1 MFPKHNREISWL
13 SFNKRVLQEALDTSV
28 PVLERL
34 RFLGIYSNNLDEFF
48 RVRVGTLNKLIGN
61 NLAKSLNYKPE
72 EVLDKIYQTLKK
84 DEYYFARAFSQ
95 IKKELASNGVFFLNE
110 TNLKADQLLWV
121 KQFFKSN
128 IRQGIT
134 PLILKDSLKF
144 PSIKDKSI
152 YLAIKMSQEETH
164 KTQFSLIEIPTEYF
178 SRFVEVPCKDTSK
191 KYVMLLDDIIR
202 VNLPEIFKVFE
213 MDTFE
218 AFTIKV
224 TRDAEL
230 EIDNDISNSIVDK
243 LSKSLKLRKKGKPVR
258 FIADKRIPSDLLHYI
273 LKRSQISKRNVVL
286 SGKYH
291 NFKDFTKFPD
301 FGMKH
306 LLYEKNSPIP
316 NIKME
321 MEKTIFNTISKK
333 DVLLFYPF
341 NSFDYLLN
349 FLREASID
357 PHVNIIKMSLYRL
370 SKKSQ
375 IANILINAVKNGKKV
390 TVVMEV
396 TARFDEENNIYW
408 ARQMEEEGIK
418 VLYGKPNLKVHSK
431 IVYITKKQNNKTK
444 YFCNISTGN
453 YNEVTAN
460 IYSDISLFTSQ
471 PEIARDVANVFK
483 FLETQKTQPF
493 KKLMVSPF
501 STRSIILQGIENEI
515 KAHKEGNNG
524 LILFKMNSL
533 VDDQIIDK
541 LYEASQIGV
550 KIKLIIRGI
559 CCLIPNLP
567 GISENIEA
575 ISIIDKFLEHARVYY
590 FKNNPKEK
598 LYISSADLMPRNIDY
613 RVEVGVPIVDKLIQ
627 KKILNYL
634 NLQLKDNQ
642 KSRYHDFEMSNLM
655 KREDIE
661 PIRSQIEIYKW
672 IQNDY
677 EENLNLKKN

>member
-13 SFNKRVLQEALDTSV
+13 SFNKRVLQEALDPSV

-48 RVRVGTLNKLIGN
+48 RVRVGTLNKLIGKKI
-61 NLAKSLNYKPE
+61 AKSLNFNPE
-72 EVLDKIYQTLKK
+72 EILDEIYQTLKK

-95 IKKELASNGVFFLNE
+95 IKKDLATNGIFFLHE
-110 TNLKADQLLWV
+110 GNLKTDQLLWV
-121 KQFFKSN
+121 KNFFKTN

-144 PSIKDKSI
+144 PALKDKSI
-152 YLAIKMSQEETH
+152 YLAIKMLQEESQ
-164 KTQFSLIEIPTEYF
+164 KTQFSLIEIPTDYF
-178 SRFVEVPCKDTSK
+178 SRFIEIPCKDSSK

-202 VNLPEIFKVFE
+202 VNLSEIFKVFD

-230 EIDNDISNSIVDK
+230 EIDNDISNSIVDT

-301 FGMKH
+301 FGLKH
-306 LLYEKNSPIP
+306 LLYEKNTPIP
-316 NIKME
+316 NLKIE
-321 MEKTIFNTISKK
+321 SEKTIFNTISKK

-357 PHVNIIKMSLYRL
+357 PHVNEIKMSLYRL
-370 SKKSQ
+370 SRKSQ

-408 ARQMEEEGIK
+408 AKQMEEEGIK
-418 VLYGKPNLKVHSK
+418 VLYGNPSLKVHSK
-431 IVYITKKQNNKTK
+431 IVYITKKQNNRTK

-471 PEIARDVANVFK
+471 PEIAKDIANVFK
-483 FLETQKTQPF
+483 FLETQKPQSF

-501 STRSIILQGIENEI
+501 STRNIIMQGIENEI
-515 KAHKEGNNG
+515 KAQKEGKKG
-524 LILFKMNSL
+524 YILFKMNSL

-541 LYEASQIGV
+541 LYEASKIGV
-550 KIKLIIRGI
+550 EIKLIIRGI

-613 RVEVGVPIVDKLIQ
+613 RVEVGVPIIDKLLQ

-634 NLQLKDNQ
+634 NIQLKDNQ
-642 KSRYHDFEMSNLM
+642 KARYHDIDMSNKM
-655 KREDIE
+655 KTDSFDSF
-661 PIRSQIEIYKW
+661 RSQIEIFKW
-672 IQNDY
+672 IQSDY
-677 EENLNLKKN
+677 NENLNSKK

>member
-13 SFNKRVLQEALDTSV
+13 SFNKRVLQEALDPSV

-48 RVRVGTLNKLIGN
+48 RVRVGTLNKLIGKKI
-61 NLAKSLNYKPE
+61 AKSLNFNPE
-72 EVLDKIYQTLKK
+72 EILDEIYQTLKK

-95 IKKELASNGVFFLNE
+95 IKKDLATNGIFFLHE
-110 TNLKADQLLWV
+110 GNLKTDQLLWV
-121 KQFFKSN
+121 KNFFKTN

-144 PSIKDKSI
+144 PALKDKSI
-152 YLAIKMSQEETH
+152 YLAIKMLQEESQ
-164 KTQFSLIEIPTEYF
+164 KTQFSLIEIPTDYF
-178 SRFVEVPCKDTSK
+178 SRFIEIPCKDSSK

-202 VNLPEIFKVFE
+202 VNLSEIFKVFD

-230 EIDNDISNSIVDK
+230 EIDNDISNSIVDT

-301 FGMKH
+301 FGLKH
-306 LLYEKNSPIP
+306 LLYEKNTPIP
-316 NIKME
+316 NLKIE
-321 MEKTIFNTISKK
+321 SEKTIFNTISKK

-357 PHVNIIKMSLYRL
+357 PHVNEIKMSLYRL
-370 SKKSQ
+370 SRKSQ

-408 ARQMEEEGIK
+408 AKQMEEEGIK
-418 VLYGKPNLKVHSK
+418 VLYGNPSLKVHSK
-431 IVYITKKQNNKTK
+431 IVYITKKQNNRTK

-471 PEIARDVANVFK
+471 PEIAKDIANVFK
-483 FLETQKTQPF
+483 FLETQKPQSF

-501 STRSIILQGIENEI
+501 STRTIIMQGIENEI
-515 KAHKEGNNG
+515 KAQKEGKKG
-524 LILFKMNSL
+524 YILFKMNSL

-541 LYEASQIGV
+541 LYEASKIGV
-550 KIKLIIRGI
+550 EIKLIIRGI

-613 RVEVGVPIVDKLIQ
+613 RVEVGVPIIDKLLQ

-634 NLQLKDNQ
+634 NIQLKDNQ
-642 KSRYHDFEMSNLM
+642 KARYHDIDMSNKM
-655 KREDIE
+655 KTDSFDSF
-661 PIRSQIEIYKW
+661 RSQIEIFKW
-672 IQNDY
+672 IQSDY
-677 EENLNLKKN
+677 NENLNSKK

>member
-13 SFNKRVLQEALDTSV
+13 SFNKRVLQEALDFSV

-48 RVRVGTLNKLIGN
+48 RVRVGTLNKLIGK
-61 NLAKSLNYKPE
+61 NLAKSLNFKPE
-72 EVLDKIYQTLKK
+72 EVLDEIYLTLKK
-84 DEYYFARAFSQ
+84 DEYYFARAFSK
-95 IKKELASNGVFFLNE
+95 IKKDLATNGVFFLNE
-110 TNLKADQLLWV
+110 TNLKADQLIWV
-121 KQFFKSN
+121 KSFFKSN

-144 PSIKDKSI
+144 PALKDKSI
-152 YLAIKMSQEETH
+152 YLAIKMSQQETQ
-164 KTQFSLIEIPTEYF
+164 KTQFSLIEIPTDYF

-258 FIADKRIPSDLLHYI
+258 FIADKRIPIDLLHYI

-301 FGMKH
+301 FGMKN
-306 LLYEKNSPIP
+306 LLYDKNTPIP
-316 NIKME
+316 NLKME
-321 MEKTIFNTISKK
+321 SEKTIFNSISKK

-357 PHVNIIKMSLYRL
+357 PHVNEIKMSLYRL

-390 TVVMEV
+390 TVIMEV

-408 ARQMEEEGIK
+408 AKQMEEEGIK
-418 VLYGKPNLKVHSK
+418 VLYGNPNLKVHSK

-471 PEIARDVANVFK
+471 PDIAKDVANVFK
-483 FLETQKTQPF
+483 FLETQKPQTF

-515 KAHKEGNNG
+515 KAHKEGKKG
-524 LILFKMNSL
+524 YIIFKMNSL

-541 LYEASQIGV
+541 LYEASIAGV
-550 KIKLIIRGI
+550 EIKLIIRGI

-567 GISENIEA
+567 EISENIEA
-575 ISIIDKFLEHARVYY
+575 ISIVDKFLEHARVYY

-598 LYISSADLMPRNIDY
+598 LYISSADLMPRNIDF
-613 RVEVGVPIVDKLIQ
+613 RVEVGVPIVEKLLQ

-642 KSRYHDFEMSNLM
+642 KSRFHDLEMSNEM
-655 KREDIE
+655 KKEGNE
-661 PIRSQIEIYKW
+661 LFRSQIEIYKW
-672 IQNDY
+672 IQSDY
-677 EENLNLKKN
+677 EENLKNKK

>member
-95 IKKELASNGVFFLNE
+95 IKKDLATNGVFFLNE

-444 YFCNISTGN
+444 YF
-453 YNEVTAN
+453 
-460 IYSDISLFTSQ
+460 
-471 PEIARDVANVFK
+471 
-483 FLETQKTQPF
+483 
-493 KKLMVSPF
+493 
-501 STRSIILQGIENEI
+501 
-515 KAHKEGNNG
+515 
-524 LILFKMNSL
+524 
-533 VDDQIIDK
+533 
-541 LYEASQIGV
+541 
-550 KIKLIIRGI
+550 
-559 CCLIPNLP
+559 
-567 GISENIEA
+567 
-575 ISIIDKFLEHARVYY
+575 
-590 FKNNPKEK
+590 
-598 LYISSADLMPRNIDY
+598 
-613 RVEVGVPIVDKLIQ
+613 
-627 KKILNYL
+627 
-634 NLQLKDNQ
+634 
-642 KSRYHDFEMSNLM
+642 
-655 KREDIE
+655 
-661 PIRSQIEIYKW
+661 
-672 IQNDY
+672 
-677 EENLNLKKN
+677 

>member
-13 SFNKRVLQEALDTSV
+13 SFNKRVLQEALDASV

-48 RVRVGTLNKLIGN
+48 RVRVGTLNKLIGK
-61 NLAKSLNYKPE
+61 NLAKSLNFNPE
-72 EVLDKIYQTLKK
+72 EILDKIYKTLKK
-84 DEYYFARAFSQ
+84 DEYYFARAFSK
-95 IKKELASNGVFFLNE
+95 IKKDLAANGVFFLNE

-144 PSIKDKSI
+144 PAIKDKSI
-152 YLAIKMSQEETH
+152 YLAIKMSQQDTR
-164 KTQFSLIEIPTEYF
+164 KTQFSLIEIPTDYF
-178 SRFVEVPCKDTSK
+178 SRFVEVPCKDSAK

-258 FIADKRIPSDLLHYI
+258 FIADKRIPADLLYYI

-301 FGMKH
+301 FGMKN
-306 LLYEKNSPIP
+306 LLYDKNTPIP
-316 NIKME
+316 NLKME
-321 MEKTIFNTISKK
+321 SEKTIFNSISKK

-357 PHVNIIKMSLYRL
+357 PYVNEIKMSLYRL

-408 ARQMEEEGIK
+408 AKQMEEEGIK
-418 VLYGKPNLKVHSK
+418 VLYGNPNLKVHSK

-471 PEIARDVANVFK
+471 PEIAKDVANVFK
-483 FLETQKTQPF
+483 FLETQKPQSF

-515 KAHKEGNNG
+515 KAHQEGKKG
-524 LILFKMNSL
+524 YILFKMNSL

-541 LYEASQIGV
+541 LYEASIAGV
-550 KIKLIIRGI
+550 EIKLIIRGI

-567 GISENIEA
+567 EISENIEA

-598 LYISSADLMPRNIDY
+598 LYISSADLMPRNIDF
-613 RVEVGVPIVDKLIQ
+613 RVEVGVPIVEKLLQ

-642 KSRYHDFEMSNLM
+642 KSRFHDLEMSNEM
-655 KREDIE
+655 KKDGTESS
-661 PIRSQIEIYKW
+661 RSQIEIYKW
-672 IQNDY
+672 IQSDY
-677 EENLNLKKN
+677 EENLKNKK

>member
-1 MFPKHNREISWL
+1 M
-13 SFNKRVLQEALDTSV
+13 LQE
-28 PVLERL
+28 E
-34 RFLGIYSNNLDEFF
+34 
-48 RVRVGTLNKLIGN
+48 
-61 NLAKSLNYKPE
+61 
-72 EVLDKIYQTLKK
+72 
-84 DEYYFARAFSQ
+84 SQ
-95 IKKELASNGVFFLNE
+95 
-110 TNLKADQLLWV
+110 
-121 KQFFKSN
+121 
-128 IRQGIT
+128 
-134 PLILKDSLKF
+134 
-144 PSIKDKSI
+144 
-152 YLAIKMSQEETH
+152 
-164 KTQFSLIEIPTEYF
+164 KTQFSLIEIPTDYF
-178 SRFVEVPCKDTSK
+178 SRFVEVPCKDSSK
-191 KYVMLLDDIIR
+191 KNVMLLDDIIR
-202 VNLPEIFKVFE
+202 VNLSEIFKVFE

-218 AFTIKV
+218 AYTIKV

-258 FIADKRIPSDLLHYI
+258 FIADKRIPADLLHYI

-306 LLYEKNSPIP
+306 LLYDKNTPIP
-316 NIKME
+316 NLKME
-321 MEKTIFNTISKK
+321 SEKTIFNTISKK

-357 PHVNIIKMSLYRL
+357 PHVNEIKMSLYRL

-408 ARQMEEEGIK
+408 AKQMEEEGIK
-418 VLYGKPNLKVHSK
+418 VLYGNPNLKVHSK

-471 PEIARDVANVFK
+471 PDIAKDVANVFK
-483 FLETQKTQPF
+483 FLETQKPQTF

-501 STRSIILQGIENEI
+501 STRSIILQGIEHEI
-515 KAHKEGNNG
+515 KAHQEGKKG
-524 LILFKMNSL
+524 YILFKMNSL

-550 KIKLIIRGI
+550 EIKLIIRGI

-598 LYISSADLMPRNIDY
+598 LYISSADLMPRNIDF
-613 RVEVGVPIVDKLIQ
+613 RVEVGVPIIDKLLQ

-642 KSRYHDFEMSNLM
+642 KSRFHDLEMSNEM
-655 KREDIE
+655 KREGIE
-661 PIRSQIEIYKW
+661 SFRSQIEIYNW
-672 IQNDY
+672 IQSDY
-677 EENLNLKKN
+677 DENLKNKK

>member
-13 SFNKRVLQEALDTSV
+13 SFNKRVLQEALDASV

-48 RVRVGTLNKLIGN
+48 RVRVGTLNKLLGK
-61 NLAKSLNYKPE
+61 NLEKSLNFNPE
-72 EVLDKIYQTLKK
+72 EVLDEIYQTLKK

-95 IKKELASNGVFFLNE
+95 IKKDLAANGVFFLHE
-110 TNLKADQLLWV
+110 GNLKADQLLWV

-144 PSIKDKSI
+144 PAIKDKSI
-152 YLAIKMSQEETH
+152 YLAIKMSQEETQ
-164 KTQFSLIEIPTEYF
+164 KTQFSLIEIPTDYF
-178 SRFVEVPCKDTSK
+178 SRFVEVPCKDSSK

-202 VNLPEIFKVFE
+202 VNLSEIFKVFE

-218 AFTIKV
+218 AYTIKV

-258 FIADKRIPSDLLHYI
+258 FIADKRIPADLLHYI

-306 LLYEKNSPIP
+306 LLYDKNTPIP
-316 NIKME
+316 NLKME
-321 MEKTIFNTISKK
+321 SEKTIFNTISKK

-357 PHVNIIKMSLYRL
+357 PHVNEIKMSLYRL

-408 ARQMEEEGIK
+408 AKQMEEEGIK
-418 VLYGKPNLKVHSK
+418 VLYGNPNLKVHSK
-431 IVYITKKQNNKTK
+431 IVYITKKQNSKTK

-471 PEIARDVANVFK
+471 PDIAKDVANVFK
-483 FLETQKTQPF
+483 FLETQKPQTF
-493 KKLMVSPF
+493 KKLMISPF
-501 STRSIILQGIENEI
+501 STRSIILQGIDHEI
-515 KAHKEGNNG
+515 KAHKEGKKG
-524 LILFKMNSL
+524 YILFKMNSL

-550 KIKLIIRGI
+550 EIKLIIRGI

-598 LYISSADLMPRNIDY
+598 LYISSADLMPRNIDF
-613 RVEVGVPIVDKLIQ
+613 RVEVGVPIIDKLLQ

-642 KSRYHDFEMSNLM
+642 KSRFHDLEMSNEM
-655 KREDIE
+655 KREGIE
-661 PIRSQIEIYKW
+661 SFRSQIEIYNW
-672 IQNDY
+672 IQSDY
-677 EENLNLKKN
+677 DENLKNKK

>member
-1 MFPKHNREISWL
+1 MLPKHNREISWL
-13 SFNKRVLQEALDTSV
+13 AFNKRVLQEALDASV

-48 RVRVGTLNKLIGN
+48 RVRVGTLNKLIGK
-61 NLAKSLNYKPE
+61 NLAKSLNFNPE
-72 EVLDKIYQTLKK
+72 EVLNEIYKTLKK
-84 DEYYFARAFSQ
+84 DEYYFARAFSK
-95 IKKELASNGVFFLNE
+95 IKKDLAANGVLFLHE
-110 TNLKADQLLWV
+110 GNLKADQLQWV
-121 KQFFKSN
+121 KQFFNSN

-144 PSIKDKSI
+144 PAIKDKSI
-152 YLAIKMSQEETH
+152 YLAIKMSQEETY
-164 KTQFSLIEIPTEYF
+164 KSQFSLIEIPTDYF
-178 SRFVEVPCKDTSK
+178 SRFVEVPCKDSSK

-202 VNLPEIFKVFE
+202 VNLSEIFKVFE

-306 LLYEKNSPIP
+306 LLYDKNTPIP
-316 NIKME
+316 NFKME
-321 MEKTIFNTISKK
+321 SGKTIFNTISNK

-357 PHVNIIKMSLYRL
+357 PYVNEIKMSLYRL

-408 ARQMEEEGIK
+408 AKQMEEEGIK
-418 VLYGKPNLKVHSK
+418 VLYGNPNLKVHSK
-431 IVYITKKQNNKTK
+431 IVYITKKENNKTK

-471 PEIARDVANVFK
+471 PEIAKDVANVFK
-483 FLETQKTQPF
+483 FLENQKPQTF
-493 KKLMVSPF
+493 KKLMISPF

-515 KAHKEGNNG
+515 KAHKEGKKG
-524 LILFKMNSL
+524 YILFKMNSL

-550 KIKLIIRGI
+550 EIKLIIRGI

-598 LYISSADLMPRNIDY
+598 LYISSADLMPRNIDF
-613 RVEVGVPIVDKLIQ
+613 RVEVGVPIIDKLLQ

-634 NLQLKDNQ
+634 NLQLKENQ
-642 KSRYHDFEMSNLM
+642 KSRFHDLEMSNEM
-655 KREDIE
+655 KREGIKSF
-661 PIRSQIEIYKW
+661 RSQIEIYNW
-672 IQNDY
+672 IQSDY
-677 EENLNLKKN
+677 DENLKNKK

>member
-13 SFNKRVLQEALDTSV
+13 SFNKRVLQEAIDASV

-48 RVRVGTLNKLIGN
+48 RVRVGTLNKLIGK
-61 NLAKSLNYKPE
+61 NLAKSLNFKPE
-72 EVLDKIYQTLKK
+72 EVLDEIYQTLKK
-84 DEYYFARAFSQ
+84 DEYYFARAFSK
-95 IKKELASNGVFFLNE
+95 IKKDLAANGVFFLNE
-110 TNLKADQLLWV
+110 ANLKADQLLWV

-144 PSIKDKSI
+144 PAIKDKSI
-152 YLAIKMSQEETH
+152 YLAIKMSQEETQ
-164 KTQFSLIEIPTEYF
+164 KTQFSLIEIPTDYF
-178 SRFVEVPCKDTSK
+178 SRFVEVPCKDSTK

-258 FIADKRIPSDLLHYI
+258 FIADKRIPADLLYYI

-301 FGMKH
+301 FGMKN
-306 LLYEKNSPIP
+306 LLYDKNTPIP
-316 NIKME
+316 NLKME
-321 MEKTIFNTISKK
+321 SEKTIFNSISKK

-357 PHVNIIKMSLYRL
+357 PYVNEIKMSLYRL

-408 ARQMEEEGIK
+408 AKQMEEEGIK
-418 VLYGKPNLKVHSK
+418 VLYGNPNLKVHSK

-453 YNEVTAN
+453 YNEMTAN

-471 PEIARDVANVFK
+471 PEIAKDVANVFK
-483 FLETQKTQPF
+483 FLETQKPQSF

-515 KAHKEGNNG
+515 KAHKEGKKG
-524 LILFKMNSL
+524 YILFKMNSL

-541 LYEASQIGV
+541 LYEASIAGV
-550 KIKLIIRGI
+550 EIKLIIRGI

-567 GISENIEA
+567 EISENIEA

-598 LYISSADLMPRNIDY
+598 LYISSADLMPRNIDF
-613 RVEVGVPIVDKLIQ
+613 RVEVGVPIIDKLLQ
-627 KKILNYL
+627 KKILSYL

-642 KSRYHDFEMSNLM
+642 KSRFHDLEMSNEM
-655 KREDIE
+655 KREGIE
-661 PIRSQIEIYKW
+661 SFRSQIEIYKW
-672 IQNDY
+672 IQSDY
-677 EENLNLKKN
+677 EENLKNKK

>member
-13 SFNKRVLQEALDTSV
+13 SFNKRVLQEALDASV

-48 RVRVGTLNKLIGN
+48 RVRVGTLNKLLGK
-61 NLAKSLNYKPE
+61 NLEKSLNFNPE
-72 EVLDKIYQTLKK
+72 EVLDEIYQTLKK

-95 IKKELASNGVFFLNE
+95 IKKDLAANGVFFLHE
-110 TNLKADQLLWV
+110 GNLKADQLLWV

-144 PSIKDKSI
+144 PALKDKSI
-152 YLAIKMSQEETH
+152 YLAIKMLQEESQ
-164 KTQFSLIEIPTEYF
+164 KTQFSLIEIPTDYF
-178 SRFVEVPCKDTSK
+178 SRFVEVPCKDSSK

-202 VNLPEIFKVFE
+202 VNLSEIFKVFE

-218 AFTIKV
+218 AYTIKV

-258 FIADKRIPSDLLHYI
+258 FIADKRIPADLLHYI

-306 LLYEKNSPIP
+306 LLYDKNKPIP
-316 NIKME
+316 NLKME
-321 MEKTIFNTISKK
+321 SEKTIFNTISKK

-357 PHVNIIKMSLYRL
+357 PHVNEIKMSLYRL

-408 ARQMEEEGIK
+408 AKQMEEEGIK
-418 VLYGKPNLKVHSK
+418 VLYGNPNLKVHSK

-471 PEIARDVANVFK
+471 PEIAKDVANVFK
-483 FLETQKTQPF
+483 FLETQKPQTF
-493 KKLMVSPF
+493 KKLMISPF
-501 STRSIILQGIENEI
+501 STRGIILQGIEHEI
-515 KAHKEGNNG
+515 KAHKEGKKG
-524 LILFKMNSL
+524 YILFKMNSL

-550 KIKLIIRGI
+550 EIKLIIRGI

-598 LYISSADLMPRNIDY
+598 LYISSADLMPRNIDF
-613 RVEVGVPIVDKLIQ
+613 RVEVGVPIIDKLLQ

-642 KSRYHDFEMSNLM
+642 KSRFHDLEMSNEM
-655 KREDIE
+655 KREGIE
-661 PIRSQIEIYKW
+661 SFRSQIEIYNW
-672 IQNDY
+672 IQSDY
-677 EENLNLKKN
+677 DENLKNKK

>member
-1 MFPKHNREISWL
+1 LHE
-13 SFNKRVLQEALDTSV
+13 
-28 PVLERL
+28 
-34 RFLGIYSNNLDEFF
+34 G
-48 RVRVGTLNKLIGN
+48 
-61 NLAKSLNYKPE
+61 
-72 EVLDKIYQTLKK
+72 
-84 DEYYFARAFSQ
+84 
-95 IKKELASNGVFFLNE
+95 
-110 TNLKADQLLWV
+110 NLKADQLLWV

-144 PSIKDKSI
+144 PALKDKSI
-152 YLAIKMSQEETH
+152 YLAIKMLQEESQ
-164 KTQFSLIEIPTEYF
+164 KTQFSLIEIPTDYF
-178 SRFVEVPCKDTSK
+178 SRFVEVPCKDSSK
-191 KYVMLLDDIIR
+191 KNVMLLDDIIR
-202 VNLPEIFKVFE
+202 VNLSEIFKVFE

-218 AFTIKV
+218 AYTIKV

-258 FIADKRIPSDLLHYI
+258 FIADKRIPADLLHYI

-306 LLYEKNSPIP
+306 LLYDKNTPIP
-316 NIKME
+316 NLKME
-321 MEKTIFNTISKK
+321 SEKTIFNTISKK

-357 PHVNIIKMSLYRL
+357 PHVNEIKMSLYRL

-408 ARQMEEEGIK
+408 AKQMEEEGIK
-418 VLYGKPNLKVHSK
+418 VLYGNPNLKVHSK

-471 PEIARDVANVFK
+471 PDIAKDVANVFK
-483 FLETQKTQPF
+483 FLETQKPQTF

-501 STRSIILQGIENEI
+501 STRSIILQGIEHEI
-515 KAHKEGNNG
+515 KAHQEGKKG
-524 LILFKMNSL
+524 YILFKMNSL

-550 KIKLIIRGI
+550 EIKLIIRGI

-598 LYISSADLMPRNIDY
+598 LYISSADLMPRNIDF
-613 RVEVGVPIVDKLIQ
+613 RVEVGVPIIDKLLQ

-642 KSRYHDFEMSNLM
+642 KSRFHDLEMSNEM
-655 KREDIE
+655 KREGIE
-661 PIRSQIEIYKW
+661 SFRSQIEIYNW
-672 IQNDY
+672 IQSDY
-677 EENLNLKKN
+677 DENLKNKKQLK